1 MEVLRPI
8 EFTRIDELKILQNV
22 RLLHKHDL
30 NPIYSKDNLIVQF
43 EISGDIKGTIN
54 CYLCLDQ
61 LDLSESDKNY
71 LFPLFIE
78 SMNILTGKQITLDD
92 EFSNF
97 KIQMSPP
104 KLSMIPREI
113 NSSLRIRTQKYDL
126 EMDDISYKVLVDYN
140 LQAAN

>member
-30 NPIYSKDNLIVQF
+30 NPIYSKENLIVQF

-61 LDLSESDKNY
+61 LELSESDKNY

>member
-30 NPIYSKDNLIVQF
+30 NPIYSKENLIVQF

-61 LDLSESDKNY
+61 LELSESDKNY

-78 SMNILTGKQITLDD
+78 SMNILTGKQITQDD

-113 NSSLRIRTQKYDL
+113 NSSLRVRTQKYDL
-126 EMDDISYKVLVDYN
+126 EMDDISFKVLVDYN

>member
-1 MEVLRPI
+1 MEVTKPI

-43 EISGDIKGTIN
+43 EISGEIKGTIN
-54 CYLCLDQ
+54 CYLCLD
-61 LDLSESDKNY
+61 DLELTQSDKNY

-78 SMNILTGKQITLDD
+78 SMNILAGRQITLDE

-97 KIQMSPP
+97 NIQLSTP
-104 KLSMIPREI
+104 KLSMISKEI
-113 NSSLRIRTQKYDL
+113 NSSLRTRTQKYDL
-126 EMDDISYKVLVDYN
+126 EMDDISYKILIDYN

>member
-1 MEVLRPI
+1 MEVTRPI

-30 NPIYSKDNLIVQF
+30 NPVYSKENLIVQF

-54 CYLCLDQ
+54 CYLCLDE
-61 LDLSESDKNY
+61 LDLTQSDKNY

-78 SMNILTGKQITLDD
+78 SMNILAGRQITLDE

-97 KIQMSPP
+97 NIQLSPP
-104 KLSMIPREI
+104 KLSMISKEI
-113 NSSLRIRTQKYDL
+113 HSSLKIRTQKYDL
-126 EMDDISYKVLVDYN
+126 EMDDISYKILIDYN

>member
-30 NPIYSKDNLIVQF
+30 NPIYSKENLIVQF

-61 LDLSESDKNY
+61 LELSESDKNY

-78 SMNILTGKQITLDD
+78 SMNILTGKQITQDD

-126 EMDDISYKVLVDYN
+126 EMDDTSYKVLVDYN

>member
-30 NPIYSKDNLIVQF
+30 NPIYSKENLIVQF

-61 LDLSESDKNY
+61 LELSESDKNY

-78 SMNILTGKQITLDD
+78 SMNILTGKQITQDD

-104 KLSMIPREI
+104 KLSMISREI

-126 EMDDISYKVLVDYN
+126 EMDDTSYKVLVDYN

>member
-61 LDLSESDKNY
+61 LELSESDKNY

-113 NSSLRIRTQKYDL
+113 NSSLRVRTQKYDL

>member
-43 EISGDIKGTIN
+43 EITGDIKGTIN

-61 LDLSESDKNY
+61 LELTESDKNY

-78 SMNILTGKQITLDD
+78 SMNILTGRQITLDD

-97 KIQMSPP
+97 NIQMSPP
-104 KLSMIPREI
+104 KISMIPREI
-113 NSSLRIRTQKYDL
+113 NSSFRIRTQKYDL

>member
-30 NPIYSKDNLIVQF
+30 NPIYSKENLIVQF
-43 EISGDIKGTIN
+43 EISGNIKGTIN

-61 LDLSESDKNY
+61 LELSESDKNY

-113 NSSLRIRTQKYDL
+113 NSSLRVRTQKYDL

>member
-1 MEVLRPI
+1 LE
-8 EFTRIDELKILQNV
+8 
-22 RLLHKHDL
+22 
-30 NPIYSKDNLIVQF
+30 
-43 EISGDIKGTIN
+43 
-54 CYLCLDQ
+54 
-61 LDLSESDKNY
+61 LSESDKNY

>member
-30 NPIYSKDNLIVQF
+30 NPIYSKENLIVQF
-43 EISGDIKGTIN
+43 EISGEIKGTIN

-61 LDLSESDKNY
+61 LELSESDKNY

-78 SMNILTGKQITLDD
+78 SINILTGKQITLDD

-126 EMDDISYKVLVDYN
+126 EMDDISFKVLVDYN

>member
-30 NPIYSKDNLIVQF
+30 NPIYSKENLIVQF

-61 LDLSESDKNY
+61 LELSESDKNY

-113 NSSLRIRTQKYDL
+113 NSSLRVRTQKYDL

>member
-30 NPIYSKDNLIVQF
+30 NPIYSKENLIVQF

-61 LDLSESDKNY
+61 LELSESDKNY

-126 EMDDISYKVLVDYN
+126 EMDEISYKVLVDYN

>member
-30 NPIYSKDNLIVQF
+30 NPIYSKENLIVQF

-54 CYLCLDQ
+54 CYLCLD
-61 LDLSESDKNY
+61 LLELSESDKNY

>member
-30 NPIYSKDNLIVQF
+30 NPIYSKENLIVQF

-61 LDLSESDKNY
+61 LELSESDKNY

-113 NSSLRIRTQKYDL
+113 NSSLRVRTQKYDL
-126 EMDDISYKVLVDYN
+126 VMDDISYKVLVDYN